1 MYINE
6 AFWDTPMVH
15 SLCAFVMH
23 ELHPDEVCFWFYNED
38 KPINK
43 KRAEQHGGREFYST
57 DLPRWAK
64 FLVVIVLETV
74 SNKHFTHYVFDL
86 NNGLCDVM
94 DPENTVKGS
103 SERIEQEETHGKVSA
118 L

>member
-1 MYINE
+1 M
-6 AFWDTPMVH
+6 
-15 SLCAFVMH
+15 
-23 ELHPDEVCFWFYNED
+23 
-38 KPINK
+38 
-43 KRAEQHGGREFYST
+43 
-57 DLPRWAK
+57 
-64 FLVVIVLETV
+64 LETV
-74 SNKHFTHYVFDL
+74 SNKHFMHYVFDL